1 MRADDRLDE
10 VYERLAVTG
19 PEFDGWLSNHGPMA
33 GDALLR
39 MGQAERVHAWLEAY
53 ARRLEPLSRPRWS
66 ISEQDW
72 REPLGDPGRLGDW
85 LALFACQVEERPW
98 QELLAIWW
106 PRLLPGGIAS
116 ATHALIRTGH
126 AVRALGEAD
135 TAPRRAELAQALG
148 YWAARWQPL
157 PRQQHPSGTS
167 LAPAAL
173 RLLPRTTVPGGIRE
187 RLAELGQVPGW
198 PAAQAHLRPVTE
210 PGAVPAAL
218 DDLVDTTVSRYAS
231 TAHQDP
237 VMLVHASTAPRAA
250 RLALAALPQ
259 EMWIP
264 TYEQAWSI
272 VAAITALYAA
282 DESTRESAPESPA
295 EGPTDGLTDGP
306 TEEPTETLAE
316 RTTEGP
322 TETDIAAAA
331 AEHGDEHAIKFTE
344 VAIESH
350 RRGNAASLP
359 AARQAHRL
367 I

>member
-1 MRADDRLDE
+1 MQVDDHLDE

-33 GDALLR
+33 ADSLLR
-39 MGQAERVHAWLEAY
+39 MGQAQGVHAWVEAY
-53 ARRLEPLSRPRWS
+53 AARLEPLPVSRWP
-66 ISEQDW
+66 ISEQHW
-72 REPLGDPGRLGDW
+72 RAPLGDPARLGDW
-85 LALFACQVEERPW
+85 LAFLAREVEERPW
-98 QELLAIWW
+98 QELLAVWW

-116 ATHALIRTGH
+116 AAHALIRTGH

-157 PRQQHPSGTS
+157 PRQRHPAGTS
-167 LAPAAL
+167 LPPAAL
-173 RLLPRTTVPGGIRE
+173 RLLPAPAVSGGIRE
-187 RLAELGQVPGW
+187 RLAVLGGALEW
-198 PAAQAHLRPVTE
+198 SEAQTRLRPVTE
-210 PGAVPAAL
+210 PAAVPGAL
-218 DDLVDTTVSRYAS
+218 DDLVDATVTRYAS
-231 TAHQDP
+231 TASRDP

-250 RLALAALPQ
+250 RLALAALPRDL
-259 EMWIP
+259 WVP
-264 TYEQAWSI
+264 TYQQAWSI
-272 VAAITALYAA
+272 TAAITALYASA
-282 DESTRESAPESPA
+282 ESEP
-295 EGPTDGLTDGP
+295 DHP
-306 TEEPTETLAE
+306 TEPL
-316 RTTEGP
+316 
-322 TETDIAAAA
+322 TETDVAAAA